1 MPHALVNVLQ
11 QGLREYSGRQGALM
25 ATLCSWEGAQR
36 VCGSSWY
43 VPCVFIRLPVY
54 PDFLQTLQLTLRPF
68 DEGFREPEGAGSFLC
83 EEFEVFSALFTG
95 VLNTIACVC
104 RRGVSGGFPAGL
116 WLAFVSSVRDSLD
129 DGSVSPFF
137 TGG

>member
-1 MPHALVNVLQ
+1 MPHALVTVLQ

-68 DEGFREPEGAGSFLC
+68 DDGCRELEGADSFLC
-83 EEFEVFSALFTG
+83 EEFGRKLWRQRVAFDWITCCSCVFTYHLSCGAH
-95 VLNTIACVC
+95 VIIPRA
-104 RRGVSGGFPAGL
+104 PII
-116 WLAFVSSVRDSLD
+116 
-129 DGSVSPFF
+129 
-137 TGG
+137 